1 MKVNRKDIDNLPE
14 EIRKH
19 LRQLVRSDEILGQGD
34 EDAAF
39 ERLAAAWIEKERL
52 FTGQT
57 EALDMEPAEG
67 VSEDDEMGMLLL
79 TSSGSLLSLWPARDG
94 RRKMEY
100 ASIPL
105 RTDVPE
111 ILIGDTVSVD
121 GEVRRGS
128 PARVQG
134 GPIKQTSPVYRI
146 ARFPSDV
153 SKEEQDKRVREATIF
168 LTNGFTRI
176 NKISR
181 DPEDV
186 PVEHFTKQSM
196 VAYIAQRSDL
206 TQKDV
211 RLVIDDYLHMVE
223 SGVLLGEAVTL
234 GRLGRI
240 SIKRR
245 PPQKARV
252 GRNPATGEDMTIP
265 AKPARGVPK
274 ISFSKHLKQ
283 RAAEVEL
290 HEEDEM

>member
-1 MKVNRKDIDNLPE
+1 MKLNREDIDDLPE

-19 LRQLVRSDEILGQGD
+19 LRQLVRSDEILGRGS
-34 EDAAF
+34 EDTAF

-57 EALDMEPAEG
+57 AALDMEPAEEAA
-67 VSEDDEMGMLLL
+67 EDDEQGMLLL

-94 RRKMEY
+94 RRKIEY

-111 ILIGDTVSVD
+111 ILIGDSVSID
-121 GEVRRGS
+121 GAIRCGS
-128 PARVQG
+128 PARVSD
-134 GPIKQTSPVYRI
+134 GPLKQTSPVYRI
-146 ARFPSDV
+146 ARFSLGL
-153 SKEEQDKRVREATIF
+153 SKDEQDKRIREATIF

-176 NKISR
+176 NKLSR
-181 DPEDV
+181 DPEDA
-186 PVEHFTKQSM
+186 PVEHFTKQSI

-211 RLVIDDYLHMVE
+211 RQVIDDYLHMVE
-223 SGVLLGEAVTL
+223 SGVLLGETVTL

-240 SIKRR
+240 TIKRR

-252 GRNPATGEDMTIP
+252 VRNPATGEEMTIP
-265 AKPARGVPK
+265 AKPAQGVPK
-274 ISFSKHLKQ
+274 ISFSKHLKL

-290 HEEDEM
+290 DEEET